1 MIVHYFISSCSVHDC
16 VKYLNFNTNGF
27 VHEKEKKLFYT
38 YPTLSDIV
46 FLMHVLTFD
55 LFHITL
61 NLCIFPFYSDV
72 IACFGFLVLFS
83 LILLYLVNSPVV

>member
-27 VHEKEKKLFYT
+27 VH
-38 YPTLSDIV
+38 PTLSDIV

-83 LILLYLVNSPVV
+83 LIFVVSCKQSCRMIIINHNS

>member
-1 MIVHYFISSCSVHDC
+1 MFT
-16 VKYLNFNTNGF
+16 KKFFFFFN
-27 VHEKEKKLFYT
+27 T

-61 NLCIFPFYSDV
+61 NFSIFPFYSDV

-83 LILLYLVNSPVV
+83 LIFVVSCKQSCRMIIINHNS

>member
-1 MIVHYFISSCSVHDC
+1 MIVLNISILIQIDLFT
-16 VKYLNFNTNGF
+16 KKKKNF
-27 VHEKEKKLFYT
+27 FYT

-83 LILLYLVNSPVV
+83 LIFVVSCKRSCRMIIINHNS